1 MLGFVREAL
10 DPSRSTAF
18 LDAFLPFQEQVARLG
33 FRNSLVQ
40 TALKLTLP
48 GMPDIYQGCELWD
61 LSLVDP
67 DNRRP
72 IDYELRRRMLEEV
85 ETAIARDRH
94 AAMLGMLEGW
104 RDGRA
109 KLTLTAELLAYR
121 REKPVFFAEGGYEP
135 LTATGTKAAQI
146 CAFFRSH
153 GDDRLLV
160 VTSRFPVQLE
170 ISRGWGDTA
179 IPLSQATSVPGWR
192 DLLTGRRFGT
202 DGAALTAEE
211 VLADLPVAVL
221 VPDAES
227 WA

>member
-1 MLGFVREAL
+1 
-10 DPSRSTAF
+10 
-18 LDAFLPFQEQVARLG
+18 
-33 FRNSLVQ
+33 
-40 TALKLTLP
+40 
-48 GMPDIYQGCELWD
+48 LWD

-72 IDYELRRRMLEEV
+72 LDYELRRRMLEEV

-121 REKPVFFAEGGYEP
+121 RDKPVFFAEGGYEP

-170 ISRGWGDTA
+170 INR
-179 IPLSQATSVPGWR
+179 GWR
-192 DLLTGRRFGT
+192 DLLTGRRFRT

-211 VLADLPVAVL
+211 ALADLPVAVL

-227 WA
+227 RA